1 MEELGFDNLLT
12 DIDVN
17 NLFGGMEEGAEA
29 NDDVV
34 QQGDKNNVEEAKTV
48 VEENNKEKN
57 NITDVN
63 PDELFGGLQESVGD
77 GEEENQEGEN
87 KNSEKGGNNS
97 SPNFHSSVLN
107 ALKEDGILPELSD
120 EDITN
125 VKDDE
130 GFKDAIEKVI
140 QDRLDERTKR
150 IENALNAGA
159 DIGEIKQYEN
169 ILSTLNNIDE
179 DALKQEGAKGDD
191 LRRRIIAQDL
201 MNRGYSEDKI
211 KREVKKSFDAG
222 TDIEDAIEALQA
234 NVQFYTQKY
243 SDLIEEGKEQ
253 AKKYKED
260 MRRQGE
266 ELRKSIV
273 EDKGIFDEIGMDK
286 RMRQKVYDNISKPS
300 YKTKD
305 GNWLTE
311 IQKYQMENQA
321 DFLKYVSLFYTM
333 TDGFKDL
340 SPLIK
345 KQVKKERTS
354 SIKELENKLKG
365 TNRVN
370 TGRLNYVNS
379 NSEENDDLKFLFGD

>member
-17 NLFGGMEEGAEA
+17 NLFGGMEEGADV

-48 VEENNKEKN
+48 VEESNKQKN

-87 KNSEKGGNNS
+87 NSEKGGNNS

-169 ILSTLNNIDE
+169 ILATLNNIDE
-179 DALKQEGAKGDD
+179 EALKQEGAKGDD

-354 SIKELENKLKG
+354 SIKELENQLKG

>member
-48 VEENNKEKN
+48 VEESNKQKN

-77 GEEENQEGEN
+77 GEEENQGGEN
-87 KNSEKGGNNS
+87 NSEKGGNNS

-243 SDLIEEGKEQ
+243 GDLIEEGKEQ

-370 TGRLNYVNS
+370 TGKLNYVNS

>member
-17 NLFGGMEEGAEA
+17 NLFGGMEEGADV

-34 QQGDKNNVEEAKTV
+34 QQGDKNNVEDAKTV
-48 VEENNKEKN
+48 TEESNKQKN

-77 GEEENQEGEN
+77 GEEGNQEGET
-87 KNSEKGGNNS
+87 SSGKGDNNS
-97 SPNFHSSVLN
+97 SPNFYSSVLN
-107 ALKEDGILPELSD
+107 ALKEDGSLPELSD

-130 GFKDAIEKVI
+130 GFRDAFEKVI
-140 QDRLDERTKR
+140 QDRLDERTRR

-159 DIGEIKQYEN
+159 DVGEIKQYEN
-169 ILSTLNNIDE
+169 ILTTLNNIDE

-243 SDLIEEGKEQ
+243 SDLIEEGKEK
-253 AKKYKED
+253 AKRYKED

-345 KQVKKERTS
+345 KQIRKEKTS

-370 TGRLNYVNS
+370 SGKLNYVNS
-379 NSEENDDLKFLFGD
+379 SSEENDDLKFLFGD

>member
-17 NLFGGMEEGAEA
+17 NLFGGMEEGADV

-48 VEENNKEKN
+48 VEESNKQKT

-77 GEEENQEGEN
+77 GEEENQEGET
-87 KNSEKGGNNS
+87 SSGKGDNNS
-97 SPNFHSSVLN
+97 SPNFYSSVLN

>member
-1 MEELGFDNLLT
+1 MEELEFDNLLT

-17 NLFGGMEEGAEA
+17 NLFGGMEEGADA

-48 VEENNKEKN
+48 TEESNKQKN

-77 GEEENQEGEN
+77 GEEENQGGEN
-87 KNSEKGGNNS
+87 NSEKGGNNS

-169 ILSTLNNIDE
+169 ILTTLNNIDE

-354 SIKELENKLKG
+354 SIRDLENKLKG

-370 TGRLNYVNS
+370 SGKLNYVNS
-379 NSEENDDLKFLFGD
+379 SSEENDDLKFLFGD

>member
-17 NLFGGMEEGAEA
+17 NLFGGMEEGADA

-34 QQGDKNNVEEAKTV
+34 QQGDKNNVEDAKTV
-48 VEENNKEKN
+48 TEESNKQKN

-77 GEEENQEGEN
+77 GEEENQGGEN
-87 KNSEKGGNNS
+87 NSEKGGNNS

-169 ILSTLNNIDE
+169 ILTTLNNIDE

-253 AKKYKED
+253 AKRYKED

-354 SIKELENKLKG
+354 SIRELENKLKG

-370 TGRLNYVNS
+370 SGKLNYVNS
-379 NSEENDDLKFLFGD
+379 SSEEDDDLKFLFGD

>member
-17 NLFGGMEEGAEA
+17 NLFGGMEEGADA

-34 QQGDKNNVEEAKTV
+34 QQGDKNNVEDAKTV
-48 VEENNKEKN
+48 TEESNKQKN

-77 GEEENQEGEN
+77 GEEENQGGEN
-87 KNSEKGGNNS
+87 NSEKGGNNS

-169 ILSTLNNIDE
+169 ILTTLNNIDE

-345 KQVKKERTS
+345 KQVKKEKTS
-354 SIKELENKLKG
+354 SIRELENKLKG

-370 TGRLNYVNS
+370 SGKLNYVNS
-379 NSEENDDLKFLFGD
+379 SSEENDDLKFLFGD

>member
-17 NLFGGMEEGAEA
+17 NLFGGMEEGADA
-29 NDDVV
+29 NDDVI

-48 VEENNKEKN
+48 TEESNKQKN

-77 GEEENQEGEN
+77 GEEENQGGEN
-87 KNSEKGGNNS
+87 NSEKGGNNS

-169 ILSTLNNIDE
+169 ILTTLNNIDE

-311 IQKYQMENQA
+311 LQKYQMENQA

-354 SIKELENKLKG
+354 SIRDLENKLKG
-365 TNRVN
+365 TNRIN
-370 TGRLNYVNS
+370 SGKLNYVNS
-379 NSEENDDLKFLFGD
+379 SSEENDDLKFLFGD

>member
-17 NLFGGMEEGAEA
+17 NLFGGMEEGADV

-48 VEENNKEKN
+48 TEESNKQKN

-87 KNSEKGGNNS
+87 NSEKGSNKS

-169 ILSTLNNIDE
+169 ILATLNNIDE
-179 DALKQEGAKGDD
+179 EALKQEGAKGDD

-201 MNRGYSEDKI
+201 MNRGYSEEKI
-211 KREVKKSFDAG
+211 KREVKKAFDAG

-273 EDKGIFDEIGMDK
+273 EDRGIFDEIGMDK

-354 SIKELENKLKG
+354 SIKELEYKLKG

>member
-1 MEELGFDNLLT
+1 MEELGFDSLLT

-17 NLFGGMEEGAEA
+17 NLFGGMEEGADV

-48 VEENNKEKN
+48 VEESNKQKT

-77 GEEENQEGEN
+77 GEEENQEGETS
-87 KNSEKGGNNS
+87 SEKGDNNS
-97 SPNFHSSVLN
+97 SPNFYSSVLN
-107 ALKEDGILPELSD
+107 ALKEDGSLPELSD

-130 GFKDAIEKVI
+130 GFRDAFEKVI
-140 QDRLDERTKR
+140 QDRLDERTRR

-159 DIGEIKQYEN
+159 DVGEIKQYEN
-169 ILSTLNNIDE
+169 ILTTLNNIDE

-222 TDIEDAIEALQA
+222 TDIEDAVEALQA

-243 SDLIEEGKEQ
+243 SDLIEEGKEK
-253 AKKYKED
+253 AKRYKED

-345 KQVKKERTS
+345 KQVRKERTS

>member
-17 NLFGGMEEGAEA
+17 SLFGGMEEGAEA
-29 NDDVV
+29 NDDVI

-48 VEENNKEKN
+48 TEENNKQKT

-77 GEEENQEGEN
+77 GEEENQAGET
-87 KNSEKGGNNS
+87 SSGKGDNNS
-97 SPNFHSSVLN
+97 SPNFYSSVLN
-107 ALKEDGILPELSD
+107 ALKEDGSLPELSD

-130 GFKDAIEKVI
+130 GFREAFDKVI
-140 QDRLDERTKR
+140 QDRLDERTRR

-169 ILSTLNNIDE
+169 ILTTLNNIDE

>member
-17 NLFGGMEEGAEA
+17 NLFGGMEEGADV

-48 VEENNKEKN
+48 VEENNKQKT

-87 KNSEKGGNNS
+87 NSEKGGNNS

-169 ILSTLNNIDE
+169 ILTTLNNIDE

-243 SDLIEEGKEQ
+243 GDLIEEGKEQ

-311 IQKYQMENQA
+311 IQRYQMENQA

>member
-17 NLFGGMEEGAEA
+17 NLFGGMEEGADA
-29 NDDVV
+29 NDDVI

-48 VEENNKEKN
+48 TEESNKQKN

-87 KNSEKGGNNS
+87 NSEKGGNNS

-169 ILSTLNNIDE
+169 ILTTLNNIDE

-311 IQKYQMENQA
+311 LQKYQMENQA

>member
-17 NLFGGMEEGAEA
+17 NLFGGMEEGADA
-29 NDDVV
+29 NDDVI

-48 VEENNKEKN
+48 TEESNKQKT

-77 GEEENQEGEN
+77 GEEENQEGET
-87 KNSEKGGNNS
+87 SSGKGDNNS
-97 SPNFHSSVLN
+97 SPNFYSSVLN
-107 ALKEDGILPELSD
+107 ALKEDGSLPELSD

-130 GFKDAIEKVI
+130 GFRDAFEKVI

-169 ILSTLNNIDE
+169 ILATLNNIDE

>member
-17 NLFGGMEEGAEA
+17 NLFGGMEEGADA

-48 VEENNKEKN
+48 TEESNKQKN

-77 GEEENQEGEN
+77 GEEENQGGEN
-87 KNSEKGGNNS
+87 NSEKGGNNS

-169 ILSTLNNIDE
+169 ILATLNNIDE

-191 LRRRIIAQDL
+191 IRRRIIAQDL

-311 IQKYQMENQA
+311 LQKYQMENQA

-354 SIKELENKLKG
+354 SIRELENKLKG

>member
-17 NLFGGMEEGAEA
+17 NLFGGMEEGAET

-34 QQGDKNNVEEAKTV
+34 QQGDKNNVEDAKTV
-48 VEENNKEKN
+48 TEESNKQKN

-77 GEEENQEGEN
+77 GEEENQGGEN
-87 KNSEKGGNNS
+87 NSEKGGNNS

-169 ILSTLNNIDE
+169 ILATLNNIDE

-191 LRRRIIAQDL
+191 IRRRIIAQDL

-345 KQVKKERTS
+345 KQVKKEKTS
-354 SIKELENKLKG
+354 SIRELENKLKG

>member
-17 NLFGGMEEGAEA
+17 NLFGGMEEGADV

-48 VEENNKEKN
+48 VEESNKQKT

-77 GEEENQEGEN
+77 GEEENQEGET
-87 KNSEKGGNNS
+87 SSGKGDNNS
-97 SPNFHSSVLN
+97 SPNFYSSVLN
-107 ALKEDGILPELSD
+107 ALKEDGSLPELSD

-130 GFKDAIEKVI
+130 GFRDAFEKVI

>member
-17 NLFGGMEEGAEA
+17 SLFGGMEEGA
-29 NDDVV
+29 NVDDVV
-34 QQGDKNNVEEAKTV
+34 QQGDKNTVEDAKTV
-48 VEENNKEKN
+48 TEDNNKQKN

-77 GEEENQEGEN
+77 GEEENQGGEN
-87 KNSEKGGNNS
+87 NSNKGDNNS

-169 ILSTLNNIDE
+169 ILATLNNIDE
-179 DALKQEGAKGDD
+179 ESLKQEGAKGDD

-345 KQVKKERTS
+345 KQVKKEKTS
-354 SIKELENKLKG
+354 SIRELENKLKG

-370 TGRLNYVNS
+370 TGRLSYVNS

>member
-29 NDDVV
+29 NDDVI
-34 QQGDKNNVEEAKTV
+34 QQGDKNNVEDAKTV
-48 VEENNKEKN
+48 TEESNKQKT

-87 KNSEKGGNNS
+87 NSEKGGNNS

-169 ILSTLNNIDE
+169 ILTTLNNIDE

-286 RMRQKVYDNISKPS
+286 RMRQKVYDNISKPL

-311 IQKYQMENQA
+311 IQKYQAENQA

-370 TGRLNYVNS
+370 TGKLNYVNS

>member
-12 DIDVN
+12 DINVN
-17 NLFGGMEEGAEA
+17 NLFGGMEEGAEV
-29 NDDVV
+29 DDVV

-48 VEENNKEKN
+48 TEENNKQKT

-120 EDITN
+120 EDIIN

-179 DALKQEGAKGDD
+179 ESLKQEGAKGDD

-201 MNRGYSEDKI
+201 MNRGYSEEKI
-211 KREVKKSFDAG
+211 KREVKKAFDAG

>member
-1 MEELGFDNLLT
+1 MEELGFNNLLT

-17 NLFGGMEEGAEA
+17 NLFGGMEEGAET

-48 VEENNKEKN
+48 TEDSNNKQKN

-87 KNSEKGGNNS
+87 NSEKGGNNS

-169 ILSTLNNIDE
+169 ILTTLNNIDE
-179 DALKQEGAKGDD
+179 EALKQEGAKGDD
-191 LRRRIIAQDL
+191 IRRRIIAQDL

-300 YKTKD
+300 YKD
-305 GNWLTE
+305 NNGNWLTE
-311 IQKYQMENQA
+311 LQKYQMENQA

-345 KQVKKERTS
+345 KQVKKEKTS

>member
-29 NDDVV
+29 NDDVI
-34 QQGDKNNVEEAKTV
+34 QQGDKNNVEDAKTV
-48 VEENNKEKN
+48 TEESNKQKN

-77 GEEENQEGEN
+77 GEEENQGGEN
-87 KNSEKGGNNS
+87 NSEKGGNNS

-169 ILSTLNNIDE
+169 ILTTLNNIDE

-243 SDLIEEGKEQ
+243 SNLIEEGKEQ
-253 AKKYKED
+253 AKRYKED

-354 SIKELENKLKG
+354 SIRELENKLKG

-370 TGRLNYVNS
+370 TGKLNYVNS
-379 NSEENDDLKFLFGD
+379 SSEENDDLKFLFGD

>member
-17 NLFGGMEEGAEA
+17 NLFGGMEEGADV

-48 VEENNKEKN
+48 TEESNKQKN

-77 GEEENQEGEN
+77 GEEENQGGEN
-87 KNSEKGGNNS
+87 NSEKGGNNS

-169 ILSTLNNIDE
+169 ILATLNNIDE

-191 LRRRIIAQDL
+191 IRRRIIAQDL

-370 TGRLNYVNS
+370 TGRLNYINS
-379 NSEENDDLKFLFGD
+379 GSEENDDLKFLFGD

>member
-34 QQGDKNNVEEAKTV
+34 QQGDKNNVEDAKTV
-48 VEENNKEKN
+48 VEESNKQKT

-77 GEEENQEGEN
+77 GEEENQGGEN
-87 KNSEKGGNNS
+87 NSEKGGNNS

-140 QDRLDERTKR
+140 QDRLDERTRR

-169 ILSTLNNIDE
+169 ILTTLNNIDE

-354 SIKELENKLKG
+354 SIKELENQLKG
-365 TNRVN
+365 TNRIN

>member
-17 NLFGGMEEGAEA
+17 NLFGGMEEGADV

-48 VEENNKEKN
+48 VEESNKQKT

-345 KQVKKERTS
+345 KQVKKEKTS

>member
-17 NLFGGMEEGAEA
+17 NLFGGMEEGADV

-48 VEENNKEKN
+48 VEESNKQKN

-87 KNSEKGGNNS
+87 NSEKGGNNS

-243 SDLIEEGKEQ
+243 GDLIEEGKEQ

>member
-17 NLFGGMEEGAEA
+17 NLFGGMEEGADA
-29 NDDVV
+29 NDDVI

-48 VEENNKEKN
+48 TEESNKQKN

-77 GEEENQEGEN
+77 GEEENQEGET
-87 KNSEKGGNNS
+87 SSGKGDNNS
-97 SPNFHSSVLN
+97 SPNFYSSVLN
-107 ALKEDGILPELSD
+107 ALKEDGSLPELSD

-130 GFKDAIEKVI
+130 GFRDAFEKVI
-140 QDRLDERTKR
+140 QDRLDERTRR

-169 ILSTLNNIDE
+169 ILATLNNIDE

-201 MNRGYSEDKI
+201 I

-311 IQKYQMENQA
+311 LQKYQMENQA

>member
-17 NLFGGMEEGAEA
+17 NLFGGMEEGADA

-48 VEENNKEKN
+48 TEESNKQKN

-77 GEEENQEGEN
+77 GEEENQGGEN
-87 KNSEKGGNNS
+87 NSEKGGNNS

-169 ILSTLNNIDE
+169 ILTTLNNIDE

-354 SIKELENKLKG
+354 SIRELENKLKG

-370 TGRLNYVNS
+370 SGKLNYVNS
-379 NSEENDDLKFLFGD
+379 SSEENDDLKFLFGD

>member
-17 NLFGGMEEGAEA
+17 NLFGGMEEGADA

-48 VEENNKEKN
+48 TEESNKQKN

-77 GEEENQEGEN
+77 GEEENQGGEN
-87 KNSEKGGNNS
+87 NSEKGGNNS

-169 ILSTLNNIDE
+169 ILTTLNNIDE

-354 SIKELENKLKG
+354 SIRDLENKLKG

-370 TGRLNYVNS
+370 SGKLNYVNS
-379 NSEENDDLKFLFGD
+379 SSEENDDLKFLFGD

>member
-1 MEELGFDNLLT
+1 MEELGFENLLT

-17 NLFGGMEEGAEA
+17 NLFGGMEEGADV

-48 VEENNKEKN
+48 VEENNKEKT

-77 GEEENQEGEN
+77 GEEENQEGETG
-87 KNSEKGGNNS
+87 SGKGDNNS
-97 SPNFHSSVLN
+97 SPNFYSSVLN
-107 ALKEDGILPELSD
+107 ALKEDGSLPELSD

-130 GFKDAIEKVI
+130 GFRDAFEKVVQERI
-140 QDRLDERTKR
+140 DERTKR

-311 IQKYQMENQA
+311 IQRYQMENQA

>member
-17 NLFGGMEEGAEA
+17 SLFGGMEEGADA

-48 VEENNKEKN
+48 VEESNKQKT

-87 KNSEKGGNNS
+87 NSEKGGNNS

-169 ILSTLNNIDE
+169 ILTTLNSIDE

-201 MNRGYSEDKI
+201 MNRGYSEEKI
-211 KREVKKSFDAG
+211 KREVKKAFDAG

-253 AKKYKED
+253 AKKYRED

>member
-17 NLFGGMEEGAEA
+17 NLFGGMEEGADA
-29 NDDVV
+29 NDDVI
-34 QQGDKNNVEEAKTV
+34 QQGDKNNVEDAKTV
-48 VEENNKEKN
+48 TEESNKQKN

-77 GEEENQEGEN
+77 GEEENQGGEN
-87 KNSEKGGNNS
+87 NSEKGGNNS

-169 ILSTLNNIDE
+169 ILTTLNNIDE
-179 DALKQEGAKGDD
+179 DSLKQEGAKGDD
-191 LRRRIIAQDL
+191 IRRRIIAQDL

-243 SDLIEEGKEQ
+243 SDLIEEGKEK

-354 SIKELENKLKG
+354 SIRELENKLKG

-370 TGRLNYVNS
+370 SGKLNYVNS
-379 NSEENDDLKFLFGD
+379 SSEENDDLKFLFGD

>member
-34 QQGDKNNVEEAKTV
+34 QQGDKNNVEDAKTV

-77 GEEENQEGEN
+77 GEEENQGGEN
-87 KNSEKGGNNS
+87 NSEKGGNNS

>member
-17 NLFGGMEEGAEA
+17 NLFGGMEEGADA

-48 VEENNKEKN
+48 TEESNKQKN

-77 GEEENQEGEN
+77 GEEENQGGEN
-87 KNSEKGGNNS
+87 NSEKGGNNS

-169 ILSTLNNIDE
+169 ILATLNNIDE

-191 LRRRIIAQDL
+191 IRRRIIAQDL

-243 SDLIEEGKEQ
+243 SDLIEEGKEK

-354 SIKELENKLKG
+354 SIRDLENKLKG

-370 TGRLNYVNS
+370 SGKLNYVS
-379 NSEENDDLKFLFGD
+379 SSQEENDDLKFLFGD

>member
-17 NLFGGMEEGAEA
+17 NLFGGMEEGADV

-48 VEENNKEKN
+48 VEESNKQKT

-77 GEEENQEGEN
+77 GEEENQEGGTG
-87 KNSEKGGNNS
+87 SGKGDNNS
-97 SPNFHSSVLN
+97 SPNFYSSVLN
-107 ALKEDGILPELSD
+107 ALKEDGSLPELSD

-130 GFKDAIEKVI
+130 GFRDAFEKVI

-169 ILSTLNNIDE
+169 ILTTLNNIDE

-370 TGRLNYVNS
+370 TGKLNYVNS

>member
-29 NDDVV
+29 NDDVI
-34 QQGDKNNVEEAKTV
+34 QQGDKNNVEDAKTV
-48 VEENNKEKN
+48 TEESNKQKN

-77 GEEENQEGEN
+77 GEEENQGGEN
-87 KNSEKGGNNS
+87 NSEKGGNNS

-169 ILSTLNNIDE
+169 ILTTLNNIDE

-243 SDLIEEGKEQ
+243 SNLIEEGKEQ
-253 AKKYKED
+253 AKRYKED

-370 TGRLNYVNS
+370 TGKLNYVNS
-379 NSEENDDLKFLFGD
+379 SSEENDDLKFLFGD